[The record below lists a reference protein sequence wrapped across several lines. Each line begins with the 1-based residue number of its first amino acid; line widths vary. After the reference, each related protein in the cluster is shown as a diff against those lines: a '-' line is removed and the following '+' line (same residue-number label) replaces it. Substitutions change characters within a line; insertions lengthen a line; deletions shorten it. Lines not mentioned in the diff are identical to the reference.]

1 MLNKWVE
8 IGNSGMFR
16 PEMLEPMGLPK
27 DVRVLGWGLSL
38 ERPTMIRLVILQFS
52 PTLTKVKPFSRY
64 GINNIRTLVGHRVS
78 IEGVE
83 KAAAVRF

>member
-16 PEMLEPMGLPK
+16 PEMLESMGFPK

-38 ERPTMIRLVILQFS
+38 ERPTMIRLVAAL
-52 PTLTKVKPFSRY
+52 LR
-64 GINNIRTLVGHRVS
+64 IRS
-78 IEGVE
+78 
-83 KAAAVRF
+83 